1 MEGEE
6 LTRTETWLKRALNEV
21 LRLTATMS
29 HACSERFKLAS
40 EKAARERERGQCSAF
55 GVVNDA
61 FPFCCPALCFD
72 KSDFVSES
80 SEK

>member
-40 EKAARERERGQCSAF
+40 EKAARERAVQSVWRG
-55 GVVNDA
+55 
-61 FPFCCPALCFD
+61 
-72 KSDFVSES
+72 K
-80 SEK
+80 

>member
-29 HACSERFKLAS
+29 HACSERFKLAP
-40 EKAARERERGQCSAF
+40 EKAARREGECSAF

-61 FPFCCPALCFD
+61 FPFCCAALCFD

-80 SEK
+80 SKQ

>member
-40 EKAARERERGQCSAF
+40 EKAARREGGTERAVQCVWRG
-55 GVVNDA
+55 
-61 FPFCCPALCFD
+61 
-72 KSDFVSES
+72 K
-80 SEK
+80 